1 MIFADPEILSP
12 VIAKPKKTGFSWT
25 EESWWL
31 LAIVSPL
38 VLYVGLT
45 SAGVGIGRDQ
55 ILFASLL
62 LGSLVLWIGE
72 IVPILAPS
80 LVILVGLSLLEIA
93 PIDVVLSGFGNSSF
107 L

>member
-1 MIFADPEILSP
+1 M
-12 VIAKPKKTGFSWT
+12 
-25 EESWWL
+25 
-31 LAIVSPL
+31 
-38 VLYVGLT
+38 
-45 SAGVGIGRDQ
+45 GIGRDQ

-93 PIDVVLSGFGNSSF
+93 PIEVVLSGFGNSSF
-107 L
+107 LFMIALFVIGGLIKSSGLAFRFCLMILEKPRRSRIGWPELCF